1 MKLILEEQEEV
12 IKLKL
17 VNNNIIIKL
26 NSLTK

>member
-26 NSLTK
+26 YSLTK